1 MKQTEKSN
9 EYSPEQIKELLAV
22 KDDHKFPKRNGI
34 DFYDTYPSDLSLL
47 SKMHLNAF
55 RTSIAWSR
63 LFPTGLEDEPN
74 PKGVEFYRN
83 LFETMRQNNL
93 EPIVTISHYEM
104 PIALVLEQGG
114 WQNHK
119 VKDAFVHFGKTVI
132 DLFHDLVKYW
142 IPFNEVDSVV
152 RHPFVSA
159 GLLANEFSMKNE
171 FQAMH
176 NQYVA
181 SAQIVKFG
189 HDKDSSLQF
198 GCMLTGLTVYPYSC
212 RPEDNL
218 KAQKLRHYSYLAG
231 DVQIKGHYPKSSY
244 QMLHDDLQIE
254 ITKDDLAV
262 LAEGTCDFLAF
273 SYYMSVTVGEEDVKE
288 TDGNTI
294 KSLKNP
300 YLQTSD
306 WGWQIDPLGLRILCQ
321 DLYNRFE
328 VPLFIVENGFG
339 AHDELKD
346 GVIDDSYRIDY
357 HRQHLLQLMKAL
369 NKDHIEIMGYLVW
382 GLIDIVSSSSAE
394 MSKRYGFIYVDQ
406 DNAGQG
412 SKKRIP
418 KKSYFWYREV
428 IDSNGAC
435 LEHER
440 TNDE

>member
-176 NQYVA
+176 NQYVPVPKLLNLGMIKIRA
-181 SAQIVKFG
+181 C
-189 HDKDSSLQF
+189 SLVV
-198 GCMLTGLTVYPYSC
+198 C
-212 RPEDNL
+212 
-218 KAQKLRHYSYLAG
+218 
-231 DVQIKGHYPKSSY
+231 
-244 QMLHDDLQIE
+244 
-254 ITKDDLAV
+254 
-262 LAEGTCDFLAF
+262 
-273 SYYMSVTVGEEDVKE
+273 
-288 TDGNTI
+288 
-294 KSLKNP
+294 
-300 YLQTSD
+300 
-306 WGWQIDPLGLRILCQ
+306 
-321 DLYNRFE
+321 
-328 VPLFIVENGFG
+328 
-339 AHDELKD
+339 
-346 GVIDDSYRIDY
+346 
-357 HRQHLLQLMKAL
+357 
-369 NKDHIEIMGYLVW
+369 
-382 GLIDIVSSSSAE
+382 
-394 MSKRYGFIYVDQ
+394 
-406 DNAGQG
+406 
-412 SKKRIP
+412 
-418 KKSYFWYREV
+418 
-428 IDSNGAC
+428 
-435 LEHER
+435 
-440 TNDE
+440 